1 MSGGTRPRGVLQRRP
16 PTMPD
21 APGPSPGPGPRLKL
35 RPTVA
40 RRLAPLVVVSLAQLM
55 IALDATIV
63 SIALPSAQRALHV
76 SDANRQLV
84 ITAYTLAFGGLLLLG
99 GRIADYL
106 GRKRAFLIGLAGFA
120 AASALGG
127 AATNLGM
134 LLAGRALQGAFAA
147 ILAPTALSLLAV
159 TFTEPAERAR
169 AFAVY
174 GGIAGSGGAAGL
186 LLGGVLT
193 QYLVWRWCLYVN
205 VPIAVIAAAGGWA
218 ALPDLRPSGRPRLDI
233 PGALLATGSLAAVV
247 YACTQAVSRRLGCAH
262 RGRPLGGGRGRAGA
276 VRGAGVPLG
285 QPAAAAAHRGRP
297 QPRWRVPG
305 GGPCG
310 RRYVRHVPAAHL
322 LLPGRSAVLAR
333 AGGAGVPADDRGGR
347 GQLRSHREPPAAP
360 RAATGHDRSRP
371 AGGRRRAGVARPAPP
386 RQRLR
391 RPCPAR
397 RAPDG
402 PGHRLRV
409 RAGLQPRHPRSRP
422 TRRRGRLGDGQHRKP
437 GRRVD
442 RHRAA
447 QHHRRQRHRRLPG
460 RTRARFRHRRRGP
473 GSRPRLHRGHRVGR
487 WHPRG
492 SRAARHHHD
501 QRRPATASWRQR
513 APTAAHASSRQP
525 DPARHPEAG
534 GSDAGSNG
542 YKTPGRRHP
551 PATETAGAD
560 ELQLRRRRR

>member
-21 APGPSPGPGPRLKL
+21 APGPSPGPSPRLKL

-247 YACTQAVSRRLGCAH
+247 YACTQAVSRGWGAH
-262 RGRPLGGGRGRAGA
+262 TVVGLLVAGA
-276 VRGAGVPLG
+276 VGLALFVAQESRSASPLLPLRIVADRNRGGAFLATALAVVGMFG
-285 QPAAAAAHRGRP
+285 MF
-297 QPRWRVPG
+297 
-305 GGPCG
+305 
-310 RRYVRHVPAAHL
+310 L
-322 LLPGRSAVLAR
+322 LLTYYFQVVLR
-333 AGGAGVPADDRGGR
+333 FSP
-347 GQLRSHREPPAAP
+347 
-360 RAATGHDRSRP
+360 
-371 AGGRRRAGVARPAPP
+371 
-386 RQRLR
+386 
-391 RPCPAR
+391 
-397 RAPDG
+397 
-402 PGHRLRV
+402 V
-409 RAGLQPRHPRSRP
+409 RAGLAFLPMTAAVVASSAAIASPLLPRVPPRAMAS
-422 TRRRGRLGDGQHRKP
+422 
-437 GRRVD
+437 
-442 RHRAA
+442 AA
-447 QHHRRQRHRRLPG
+447 CSCRSSASPPKESPH
-460 RTRARFRHRRRGP
+460 TTP
-473 GSRPRLHRGHRVGR
+473 GSPRRWSTPQTRSAGRSAPRCSTPSPPAPPPATWPHTREVPPPPPRPRVSSTATPWPSRG
-487 WHPRG
+487 
-492 SRAARHHHD
+492 AL
-501 QRRPATASWRQR
+501 
-513 APTAAHASSRQP
+513 ASSRQP
-525 DPARHPEAG
+525 RC
-534 GSDAGSNG
+534 S
-542 YKTPGRRHP
+542 P
-551 PATETAGAD
+551 PS
-560 ELQLRRRRR
+560 

>member
-1 MSGGTRPRGVLQRRP
+1 
-16 PTMPD
+16 MPD

-247 YACTQAVSRRLGCAH
+247 YACTQAVSRGWGAH
-262 RGRPLGGGRGRAGA
+262 TVVGLLVAGA
-276 VRGAGVPLG
+276 VGLALFVAQESRSASPLLPLRIVADRNRGGAYLAVALAVVGMYG
-285 QPAAAAAHRGRP
+285 MF
-297 QPRWRVPG
+297 
-305 GGPCG
+305 
-310 RRYVRHVPAAHL
+310 L
-322 LLPGRSAVLAR
+322 LLTYYFQVVLR
-333 AGGAGVPADDRGGR
+333 FSP
-347 GQLRSHREPPAAP
+347 
-360 RAATGHDRSRP
+360 
-371 AGGRRRAGVARPAPP
+371 
-386 RQRLR
+386 
-391 RPCPAR
+391 
-397 RAPDG
+397 
-402 PGHRLRV
+402 V
-409 RAGLQPRHPRSRP
+409 RAGLAFLPMTAAVVASSAAIASPLLPRVPPRAMIAPGLLVAAAGLVWLAQLHPDS
-422 TRRRGRLGDGQHRKP
+422 
-437 GRRVD
+437 
-442 RHRAA
+442 AY
-447 QHHRRQRHRRLPG
+447 
-460 RTRARFRHRRRGP
+460 
-473 GSRPRLHRGHRVGR
+473 
-487 WHPRG
+487 
-492 SRAARHHHD
+492 
-501 QRRPATASWRQR
+501 
-513 APTAAHASSRQP
+513 AAHALPAELLTGLGIGCVFVPVFSLATQGVAPHETGIASAMVNTANQVGGSIGTALLNTIAASATAGYLAAHARGSATAAAAQGLVHGYTVAIAWGAGILAAAALLATIMINAGRPPHPGDNARPPPRTRPPDSQTLHAIPKLEAQMLDPTDTRRQ
-525 DPARHPEAG
+525 AG
-534 GSDAGSNG
+534 GTLPQPKPQVPTNFS
-542 YKTPGRRHP
+542 
-551 PATETAGAD
+551 
-560 ELQLRRRRR
+560 

>member
-21 APGPSPGPGPRLKL
+21 APGPSPGPSPRLKL

-347 GQLRSHREPPAAP
+347 GQLRSHRQPPAAP
-360 RAATGHDRSRP
+360 RAATGHGIGCVFVQVFSLATQGVAPHD
-371 AGGRRRAGVARPAPP
+371 AGVASAMVNTAN
-386 RQRLR
+386 QVGGSIGTAL
-391 RPCPAR
+391 
-397 RAPDG
+397 
-402 PGHRLRV
+402 LN
-409 RAGLQPRHPRSRP
+409 
-422 TRRRGRLGDGQHRKP
+422 TI
-437 GRRVD
+437 
-442 RHRAA
+442 AA
-447 QHHRRQRHRRLPG
+447 
-460 RTRARFRHRRRGP
+460 
-473 GSRPRLHRGHRVGR
+473 S
-487 WHPRG
+487 
-492 SRAARHHHD
+492 
-501 QRRPATASWRQR
+501 ATAGYL
-513 APTAAHASSRQP
+513 AAHARGSATAAAAQGLVHGYTVAIAWGAGILAAAALLATIMINAGRPPHPGDNARPPPRTRPPDSQTLHAIPKLEAQMLDPTDTRRQ
-525 DPARHPEAG
+525 AG
-534 GSDAGSNG
+534 GTLPQPEPQVPTNFS
-542 YKTPGRRHP
+542 
-551 PATETAGAD
+551 
-560 ELQLRRRRR
+560 